1 MELRRYLEI
10 FNRRK
15 RIFYF
20 VLSASVIL
28 SLLMLILIRPTYK
41 ASAKV
46 LITKAAF
53 ANGLLAGWGL
63 ASQTTAASDD
73 VKTDVEL
80 SRVKPLAQ
88 AVIDEYKL
96 KGLLGAPLKADDF
109 FEPSIAENLFSLPY
123 SVVKQYKEAAIIEIS
138 AVSSDPELSVSIA
151 NTLSARYIED
161 TVQRVKA
168 DFKSARESIE
178 SKLESIRDDYYKTL
192 ALATGI
198 KLRGKTVDIT
208 TETTNL
214 IETIS
219 TLKTDSETI
228 DKEIAQY
235 EAEISKGVKQ
245 LKELSLY
252 RKETFEMTTNSRL
265 DMLKITLDKKI
276 AEQASQKID
285 ITKEHPK
292 YKALNDEIEAIKK
305 QMSEEAEL
313 VLSREIKSVN
323 PLYTEVSKRIITN
336 YINKE
341 AVLAKKLVVQKFMK
355 HYEEKLIKIPVKYE
369 EIARVEPVLAA
380 QKEMYMRVNQYAIQA
395 ALAESM
401 NLSKLKIIEPATTP
415 KKRFYPKRGRTLVSA
430 VLIGLFLG
438 TAAIFFTEYMDNTVK
453 SKADITAPSKLLGRI
468 PHSESLRNYDAFSS
482 LDGSSKEAEAINEIK
497 DNIFYENVGRAALPL
512 IVTSPKKG
520 DGKTCAASLLA
531 IAYAREG
538 RRVLLVGAD
547 GPAEFFGMTKDITS
561 VPASTVPLSTREPGL
576 ELLLVPDISKVNEVL
591 SALRD
596 AYDHV
601 VIDTASVRD
610 CAAPDG
616 RVICV
621 IEPYKYEKDTLDRVQ
636 GLSHFAGFVFNKDK
650 SQEKLPGL
658 SKKPSAA
665 KNAS

>member
-20 VLSASVIL
+20 ILSASVIL

-63 ASQTTAASDD
+63 TSQTTAASDD

-96 KGLLGAPLKADDF
+96 KGLFGSPLKADDF

-138 AVSSDPELSVSIA
+138 AVSRDPELSVSIA

-161 TVQRVKA
+161 TVERVKA

-198 KLRGKTVDIT
+198 KLRDKTVDLT
-208 TETTNL
+208 SETTNL

-219 TLKTDSETI
+219 TLKTDTETA

-292 YKALNDEIEAIKK
+292 YKALNDEIEAIKR
-305 QMSEEAEL
+305 QMSEEVEL

-323 PLYTEVSKRIITN
+323 PLYTDVSKRIITN

-341 AVLAKKLVVQKFMK
+341 AVLAKKIVMHKFMK
-355 HYEEKLIKIPVKYE
+355 QYEEKLIKIPVKYE

-401 NLSKLKIIEPATTP
+401 NLSKLKIIERATTP

-430 VLIGLFLG
+430 VLLGLFLG
-438 TAAIFFTEYMDNTVK
+438 TAAMFFTEYMDNTVK
-453 SKADITAPSKLLGRI
+453 SKADISAPSKLLGRI
-468 PHSESLRNYDAFSS
+468 PHSEYLRNYDAFTSPS
-482 LDGSSKEAEAINEIK
+482 FIEGNSKEVEAINEIK
-497 DNIFYENVGRAALPL
+497 DNIFYINGAALPL

-538 RRVLLVGAD
+538 RRVLLAGAN
-547 GPAEFFGMTKDITS
+547 GPAAFFGMTKDI
-561 VPASTVPLSTREPGL
+561 STVPISTREPGL
-576 ELLLVPDISKVNEVL
+576 EVLLVPDIAKANEVL
-591 SALRD
+591 SNLRD
-596 AYDHV
+596 AYDHI
-601 VIDTASVRD
+601 VIDTGSVID
-610 CAAPDG
+610 CAALDG

-621 IEPYKYEKDTLDRVQ
+621 VEPYKYEKDTLDRVQ
-636 GLSHFAGFVFNKDK
+636 GLAHFTGFVFNKDK
-650 SQEKLPGL
+650 SQEKLFGL